1 MSARIGGKPSH
12 IPLFP
17 DSYHK
22 DTTHLTTE
30 EHGAYLLLLMAAWG
44 QDDCTLPY
52 DAKRLAALAKL
63 PVARWNKIAPTVLE
77 FWTIE
82 GGRIMQKRLRHEWEY
97 VRAKSEKRKGAA
109 NARWSNE
116 RDANASG
123 LHVQNGV
130 TCNAPIGGGGGGGGV
145 SLPTQGISSLE
156 GVVPFTVRGAG
167 K

>member
-1 MSARIGGKPSH
+1 MKRSAKPTH

-44 QDDCTLPY
+44 QDDCSLPH
-52 DAKRLAALAKL
+52 DERRLAALAKL
-63 PVARWNKIAPTVLE
+63 QVAQWRKIAPTILE

-82 GGRIMQKRLRHEWEY
+82 NGRIYQRRLRHEWQY
-97 VRAKSEKRKGAA
+97 VQSKRTKRKAA
-109 NARWSNE
+109 ADARWSSE
-116 RDANASG
+116 RNANAYANE
-123 LHVQNGV
+123 HQVEC
-130 TCNAPIGGGGGGGGV
+130 TKGGGGGGGV
-145 SLPTQGISSLE
+145 SSLPYQEEEDTNGE
-156 GVVPFTVRGAG
+156 GREAFRVIGGG